1 MGRKKQI
8 HTLQACGTAYDCT
21 ADHSLQLSP
30 LLNVRL
36 PEQAAPAAQ
45 LNAALR
51 LPSCRV
57 LKVTLGLD
65 LDGEHPVMTN
75 MVEMPEHSQL
85 RTGHLA
91 SPATLSKQPETEQA
105 TSGHGRAE
113 LPERHRHP
121 LTRIVCVKKRR
132 SRCVQMENTPRN
144 TENPC
149 RVFWAL
155 ARCRQNARLA
165 ACPYCSGPRRSRRH
179 RSELGGQ
186 TASRA
191 PALSSGTARVS
202 SARRLVQ
209 AYCHQLASPRGT
221 SGGTITASQER
232 APRLR

>member
-91 SPATLSKQPETEQA
+91 SPATLSKQPGNR
-105 TSGHGRAE
+105 TSDLRARE
-113 LPERHRHP
+113 
-121 LTRIVCVKKRR
+121 
-132 SRCVQMENTPRN
+132 S
-144 TENPC
+144 
-149 RVFWAL
+149 
-155 ARCRQNARLA
+155 
-165 ACPYCSGPRRSRRH
+165 
-179 RSELGGQ
+179 
-186 TASRA
+186 
-191 PALSSGTARVS
+191 
-202 SARRLVQ
+202 
-209 AYCHQLASPRGT
+209 
-221 SGGTITASQER
+221 
-232 APRLR
+232 